1 MPCVDQTWWAYG
13 TQLPT
18 LYAVLQVYVSYL
30 KPLEWTMNHE
40 EHDGKPVREDNAVF
54 CKLITHTPDSERVV
68 GVHYLGPHAG
78 EITQVRWGSGDVF
91 ACAQ

>member
-1 MPCVDQTWWAYG
+1 M
-13 TQLPT
+13 
-18 LYAVLQVYVSYL
+18 SYL